1 MRAGWIS
8 TILFLVLFLFAGCN
22 RIPKEEKPDIDALL
36 NRSRELV
43 TSQEFDA
50 AMEVAVKA
58 LSKAEESH
66 DRAKKAEALCTVS
79 LIDLMAMRDA
89 QSWDNACAA
98 EKIARSDQLLQSLC
112 EALILK
118 GRVCSYAEI
127 SEETSRNDEALIY
140 LMEAYQVSMD
150 NDLPREHV
158 IACYHISEIYV
169 NKNRWNHTLVEEYY
183 QKAEEYLKEGER
195 IASEKSLTDL
205 SQRSIPFRI
214 RFFRQGG
221 KIENAIQYCLRNLS
235 MSDPADW
242 LTRAQIYDQLTD
254 LYGEMD
260 ETERVVENHR
270 YYVHAMQQYLRQ
282 KSDTH
287 LQDLENQYAYLVKQ
301 HQIERTRRILLV
313 VLALLCMSLLMFWQS
328 YRYNRKISRQKAA
341 LEEADESKKNLLE
354 AISSDL
360 VDVTSLSG
368 VNEMMELAR
377 KSHSMDDKQIRQSV
391 EKLVEDSAS
400 LSEEVSDYFYKLIL
414 HRKKAVEHSGLT
426 ERELEVLRL
435 SARGMSASQ
444 VADVLHISTRT
455 VTNHKQNIYVKMG
468 VNSTSEMVFKAKEAG
483 LL

>member
-1 MRAGWIS
+1 MRGKVLSGIPM
-8 TILFLVLFLFAGCN
+8 LLLFLFAGCS
-22 RIPKEEKPDIDALL
+22 RMPMEEQPDIDALL
-36 NRSRELV
+36 ERSRELAA
-43 TSQEFDA
+43 SQEFDA
-50 AMEVAVKA
+50 AMDVAVKA
-58 LSKAEESH
+58 LSEAEESRV
-66 DRAKKAEALCTVS
+66 RAKKAEALCTVS

-89 QSWDNACAA
+89 QSWENACAA
-98 EKIARSDQLLQSLC
+98 EKIARSDHLLKPLC
-112 EALILK
+112 NALILK

-127 SEETSRNDEALIY
+127 SEETNKNDEALLY
-140 LMEAYQVSMD
+140 LMEAYQVSKD
-150 NDLPREHV
+150 NNLPEEHV
-158 IACYHISEIYV
+158 QSCYHLSEIYV
-169 NKNRWNHTLVEEYY
+169 NKNRWNKTLVPEYY
-183 QKAEEYLKEGER
+183 QKAEEYLGEGER
-195 IASEKSLTDL
+195 IASENSLTEL
-205 SQRSIPFRI
+205 SRRSIPFRI

-221 KIENAIQYCLRNLS
+221 KIDHAVQYCLRYLS
-235 MSDPADW
+235 TSDPADW
-242 LTRAQIYDQLTD
+242 LTRAQIYDQLAS
-254 LYGEMD
+254 LYGDMG
-260 ETERVVENHR
+260 ETERVLENHR
-270 YYVHAMQQYLRQ
+270 YYVHAMQLYLRQ

-301 HQIERTRRILLV
+301 HQIERTRRLVLVFAILLC
-313 VLALLCMSLLMFWQS
+313 LSLLLFWQS

-377 KSHSMDDKQIRQSV
+377 KSHSMDEKQIRQSV

-414 HRKKAVEHSGLT
+414 HRKKAIEHSGLT

-435 SARGMSASQ
+435 SAQGMSASQ
-444 VADVLHISTRT
+444 VADFLHISTRT

-468 VNSTSEMVFKAKEAG
+468 VNSTSEMVFKAKKAG